1 MQPVFPNINVNHQFF
16 KNLYFWSNITECSKL
31 DSSIGHSQTICAFK
45 SNTLKFVRLIANSI
59 FSCYNPIEVKLLT
72 RLRVWLSHFYEHKFK
87 RNFQNNP
94 FHFAVA
100 EKGLKLILI
109 FSFHIIITLTKDWSS
124 WTKLGILILSI

>member
-16 KNLYFWSNITECSKL
+16 KNLYFSSNITECSKL
-31 DSSIGHSQTICAFK
+31 DSSIGDSQTLCAFK

-87 RNFQNNP
+87 RNFQHNP
-94 FHFAVA
+94 IHFAVA
-100 EKGLKLILI
+100 GKRLKLILI
-109 FSFHIIITLTKDWSS
+109 FSFHIIITLTKD
-124 WTKLGILILSI
+124 